1 MPCQRWVGTIRRLLQ
16 SDIAATEDCILF
28 GVWSNL
34 GSILTGSQY
43 GLHDYQRQVMLDTID
58 RIDEPRVLADPY
70 PRVLLHLP
78 TGAGKTR
85 IATHLACE
93 LLNRSRD
100 DSIVV
105 WLASGTEL
113 LDQAADELERG
124 WDHLGRSEIYVHR
137 LWGNEN
143 VNWGNLGGGFLVAG
157 LSKLRSAEEKS
168 SKGLAELSHRVCA
181 VIFDE
186 AHQAP
191 ATTYE
196 YVVEQLVA
204 HGASLVGL
212 TATPGRGWG
221 LSDEDE
227 RLANLFQGNR
237 VEIDSRGH
245 PNPIA
250 YLVANEYLARPRFRE
265 VNFDSGDLED
275 ERSVDYGPGVLGRIG
290 DDDARNMR
298 IVDLVAA
305 ELKRCGRMIIFSPSV
320 RSAESCHEQMLE
332 RGLRSGLVTASTP
345 AAERARVI
353 SEYRDPG
360 GGAMAL
366 FNFGVLTAGFD
377 APKTRGVVIAR
388 PTKSVVL
395 YSQMAGRALR
405 GPRSGGNSS
414 AWIYTVV
421 DTGLPGFRSVAD
433 AFGNWEELWSR
444 KDNS

>member
-1 MPCQRWVGTIRRLLQ
+1 MPTLGWYNSTAFTIRHTSNRRLL
-16 SDIAATEDCILF
+16 LF

-34 GSILTGSQY
+34 GSNLTGSQY
-43 GLHDYQRQVMLDTID
+43 GLYDYQRQVMLDTIA
-58 RIDEPRVLADPY
+58 RIDEPRRLADPY

-100 DSIVV
+100 DSIVI

-113 LDQAADELERG
+113 LDQAAGELERG

-137 LWGNEN
+137 LWGNES
-143 VNWGNLGGGFLVAG
+143 VNWDNLGGGFLVAG
-157 LSKLRSAEEKS
+157 LSKLRWAEAGDT
-168 SKGLAELSHRVCA
+168 GLLNRLSHRVRA
-181 VIFDE
+181 AIFDE

-191 ATTYE
+191 ASTYE
-196 YVVEQLVA
+196 YVAEQLA
-204 HGASLVGL
+204 GHGAVLIGL

-227 RLANLFQGNR
+227 RLADLFQANR

-245 PNPIA
+245 PNPVA
-250 YLVANEYLARPRFRE
+250 YLVANGYLASPRFRA
-265 VNFDSGDLED
+265 VDFDSGGFEVSK
-275 ERSVDYGPGVLGRIG
+275 SVDYGTEVLERLG
-290 DDDARNMR
+290 DDDDRNAR
-298 IVDLVAA
+298 IVDLVTA
-305 ELKRCGRMIIFSPSV
+305 ELRRCGRMIVFCPSV
-320 RSAESCHEQMLE
+320 RSAGQCHEMME
-332 RGLRSGLVTASTP
+332 GRGLRSGLVTATTP
-345 AAERARVI
+345 SEQRARVI
-353 SEYRDPG
+353 SEYRDSS

-377 APKTRGVVIAR
+377 APATRGVVIAR
-388 PTKSVVL
+388 PTQSVVL

-405 GPRSGGNSS
+405 GPRSGGNRS

-444 KDNS
+444 TANS